1 MVPIAVPFQV
11 PAVIVLNEALPKRAA
26 PVKEEVPVTERA
38 EIEVVV
44 KAPWPR
50 ESILVVL
57 AICNAPP
64 AVIFRVPR
72 AVVVAKRTVTA
83 ELDETLK

>member
-44 KAPWPR
+44 PPPPPPVEAIVIWPTVD
-50 ESILVVL
+50 VV
-57 AICNAPP
+57 IVMFEP
-64 AVIFRVPR
+64 
-72 AVVVAKRTVTA
+72 
-83 ELDETLK
+83 